1 MLKLILTVLF
11 GSYGWGNGEWMTDWQ
26 NRMDE
31 YGARL
36 IADGL
41 IINETP
47 DEEGLRACKSL
58 GELLA
63 KIN

>member
-1 MLKLILTVLF
+1 LITF
-11 GSYGWGNGEWMTDWQ
+11 
-26 NRMDE
+26 
-31 YGARL
+31 L
-36 IADGL
+36 IYNVEDVKNADGL

-63 KIN
+63 KTN